1 MIFGC
6 IRTEHKNN
14 TLCLKYRSG
23 TNDLLCMKYHCAGG
37 GGGVNEVAL
46 ICQVFWFM
54 VGVGGEL
61 TFLAP

>member
-1 MIFGC
+1 
-6 IRTEHKNN
+6 
-14 TLCLKYRSG
+14 
-23 TNDLLCMKYHCAGG
+23 MKYHCAGG